1 MDVAALSAKHIQE
14 AINYE
19 TVVLSSR
26 KSEAHIEPIFERIGE
41 IVPLTDPLTLH
52 PNTYAE
58 HLGIPA
64 QELLETHS
72 HVKARFLRLDDSD
85 IVLKRGDGVYPQPV
99 ARVSGSPRFLY
110 VRGNHELLDKKCV
123 CVIGTR
129 NPSYEGKTYAKET
142 VQELAEHMVTIVS
155 GLALGIDGIA
165 HITSLATGT
174 STIAVLGTPL
184 TDVYPPEH
192 RKLQMMI
199 GEQGLLVTR
208 FSPATQTRKW
218 HFLLRNQLM
227 SSLSIGSIVVED
239 RDGGGAVKQAQYA
252 LDQQRK
258 VVLFQHVL
266 DNRSLLWPRR
276 LSLKPG
282 VLVVKHPNTIHARLF
297 APATQAKPPEI
308 LEARPAQLSLFDLS

>member
-1 MDVAALSAKHIQE
+1 MDIAALSAKHIQE

-19 TVVLSSR
+19 TVLLCSR
-26 KSEAHIEPIFERIGE
+26 KSESHIEPIFERIGE
-41 IVPLTDPLTLH
+41 IVSLTDPMTLH

-58 HLGIPA
+58 SIGVPA

-72 HVKARFLRLDDSD
+72 HVKARFLRLDDAD
-85 IVLKRGDGVYPQPV
+85 IVLKRGDNLYPQTV
-99 ARVSGSPRFLY
+99 ARIPGSPRFLY
-110 VRGNHELLDKKCV
+110 LRGDLRLLDTKCV

-129 NPSYEGKTYAKET
+129 NPSNEGKTYAKET
-142 VQELAEHMVTIVS
+142 VQELAGHMVTIVS

-184 TDVYPPEH
+184 TEAYPAEH
-192 RKLQMMI
+192 RKLQKII
-199 GEQGLLVTR
+199 GEKGLLVTR
-208 FSPATQTRKW
+208 FSPATQTQKW

-227 SSLSIGSIVVED
+227 SSLSVGSIVVED

-276 LSLKPG
+276 LSLKSG
-282 VLVVKHPNTIHARLF
+282 VLVVKHPGTIHARLF
-297 APATQAKPPEI
+297 APATQVQPQE
-308 LEARPAQLSLFDLS
+308 LVEARPAQLSLFDLS

>member
-1 MDVAALSAKHIQE
+1 MDIAALSAKHIQE

-19 TVVLSSR
+19 TVLLGSR
-26 KSEAHIEPIFERIGE
+26 KSESHMEPIFERIGE

-58 HLGIPA
+58 YVGIPA

-85 IVLKRGDGVYPQPV
+85 IVLKRGDGLYPQPV
-99 ARVSGSPRFLY
+99 ARISGSPRFLY
-110 VRGNHELLDKKCV
+110 LRGDYGLLDTKCV

-129 NPSYEGKTYAKET
+129 NPSSEGKAYAKET
-142 VQELAEHMVTIVS
+142 VQELAEHAVTVVS

-174 STIAVLGTPL
+174 STIAVLGTAL
-184 TDVYPPEH
+184 TEVYPAEH
-192 RKLQMMI
+192 RKLQKMI
-199 GEQGLLVTR
+199 GERGLLITR
-208 FSPATQTRKW
+208 FSPATQTQKW

-258 VVLFQHVL
+258 VVVFQHVL

-282 VLVVKHPNTIHARLF
+282 VLVVKHPGTIHARLF
-297 APATQAKPPEI
+297 TPASQAQPQDI
-308 LEARPAQLSLFDLS
+308 GEARSAQLSLFDLS

>member
-1 MDVAALSAKHIQE
+1 MDIAALSAKHIQE

-19 TVVLSSR
+19 TVLLGSR
-26 KSEAHIEPIFERIGE
+26 KSESHMEPIFERIGE
-41 IVPLTDPLTLH
+41 VVPLTDPMTLH

-58 HLGIPA
+58 SIGISA

-85 IVLKRGDGVYPQPV
+85 IVLKRGDGLYPKPV
-99 ARVSGSPRFLY
+99 ARISGSPRFLY
-110 VRGNHELLDKKCV
+110 LRGDHRLLDTKCV

-129 NPSYEGKTYAKET
+129 NPSNEGKAYAKET
-142 VQELAEHMVTIVS
+142 VQELAKHTVTVVS

-165 HITSLATGT
+165 HITSLATGIA
-174 STIAVLGTPL
+174 TIAVLGTAL
-184 TDVYPPEH
+184 TEVYPPEH
-192 RKLQMMI
+192 RKLQKMI
-199 GEQGLLVTR
+199 GEKGLLVTR
-208 FSPATQTRKW
+208 FSPATQTQKW

-227 SSLSIGSIVVED
+227 SSLSVGSIVVED

-282 VLVVKHPNTIHARLF
+282 VLVVKHPGTIHARLF
-297 APATQAKPPEI
+297 APSTQAKPQEI
-308 LEARPAQLSLFDLS
+308 GEARPEQLSLFNLS